1 MGPSGEQF
9 ELRAGDYA
17 ATVTEV
23 GAALRTLTHRGGPL
37 VRSFAEDEI
46 MPCYSGAVL
55 APWPNRVTDGRYRH
69 EGSIRQLPITE
80 PERGTALHGLVVW
93 VPWRPVSHTASRLEL
108 EYPLWPT
115 PGYPFRLDLRVS
127 YELTETG
134 LTVRLSARNLGD
146 DPAPYGCSI
155 HPYLVA
161 GEGRVDDWSLRL
173 PARRVL
179 EPDPERLLPTGQERE
194 VAGSALNFREGT
206 TIGDVEIDHAYGDV
220 EFDDTG
226 HAEALLLAGD
236 GHGVR
241 MRWDRAC
248 PWVQVHTADRP
259 EPHLHRTGLALEPM
273 TCPPDA
279 FNSGR
284 DLVWLD
290 PGATHDVAWRIS
302 AV

>member
-9 ELRAGDYA
+9 ELRAGDYV

-23 GAALRTLTHRGGPL
+23 GAALRTFTHRGRPL

-46 MPCYSGAVL
+46 MPGYSGAVL
-55 APWPNRVTDGRYRH
+55 APWPNRVADGRYVHDGRT
-69 EGSIRQLPITE
+69 RQLPITE

-93 VPWRPVSHTASRLEL
+93 VPWRPVSRTASRLEL

-115 PGYPFRLDLRVS
+115 PGYPFRLELRVA
-127 YELTETG
+127 YELTEAG
-134 LTVRLSARNLGD
+134 LTVRLAARNVGGGT
-146 DPAPYGCSI
+146 APYGCSL

-161 GEGRVDDWSLRL
+161 GEGRVDDWTLRL

-179 EPDPERLLPTGQERE
+179 DVDPERLLPTGERD
-194 VAGSALNFREGT
+194 VAGSAFDFRAGA
-206 TIGDVEIDHAYGDV
+206 TIGGAEIDHAYGDV
-220 EFDDTG
+220 EFGDTG
-226 HAEALLLAGD
+226 EAEALLLAAD

-284 DLVWLD
+284 DVVRLAPD
-290 PGATHDVAWRIS
+290 ATHDVAWTIS